1 LAGETETGAA
11 ARMARL
17 RESWCCSGIGLPI
30 VPDEASRTLA
40 SLGRAMADETRV
52 GILSLLARYE
62 EPVCVCEVVAAF
74 ALGQPTISHHLRI
87 LRESGLVDS
96 EKKGLWV
103 FYHLN
108 RDSLAQVRAYLDE
121 LLAAPQEKR
130 GEVDGDG
137 ERRDQEGG

>member
-1 LAGETETGAA
+1 
-11 ARMARL
+11 MAKL
-17 RESWCCSGIGLPI
+17 RESMCCCGIGVPI
-30 VPDEASRTLA
+30 VSDEGSQALA

-52 GILSLLARYE
+52 GILNLLARYDG
-62 EPVCVCEVVAAF
+62 PVCVCEVVAAF

-108 RDSLAQVRAYLDE
+108 RDSLAHVRAYLDE
-121 LLAAPQEKR
+121 LLAAPQEKG
-130 GEVDGDG
+130 GEADGDG
-137 ERRDQEGG
+137 EGRDQKGG